1 MIIYSDTLIL
11 MSDKLLLPLCYTKM
25 GFQHFSPV
33 DSKNCEIMLKSGMLA
48 VVVFTPYLMMFI
60 YRNEILGFAQME
72 PNDWMNP
79 CLQIPLS

>member
-1 MIIYSDTLIL
+1 
-11 MSDKLLLPLCYTKM
+11 
-25 GFQHFSPV
+25 
-33 DSKNCEIMLKSGMLA
+33 MLKSGMLA